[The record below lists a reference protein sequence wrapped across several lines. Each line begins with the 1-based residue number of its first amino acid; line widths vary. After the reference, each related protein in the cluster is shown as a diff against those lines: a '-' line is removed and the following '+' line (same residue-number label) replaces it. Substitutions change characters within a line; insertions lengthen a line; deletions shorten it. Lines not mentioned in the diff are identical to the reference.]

1 MLESKKSLLTGNKSQ
16 VGKKQSKSFLQPKS
30 FSSTGI
36 SGTLTSTYLQPT
48 NYEPTVSKPYETPQ
62 NAFKLLFNDINN
74 ANLLVGDAS
83 NVSDWNYF
91 LNLPALGNPFTS
103 VEVLGNEVKLY
114 GGSNIKVKPALMYN
128 EGYQYLVSIVDEIG
142 CITSVGGDAFSYCEL
157 LTSVSLPEC
166 TIIYGYE
173 DSPYDD
179 YGGFGGCQALANI
192 NIPKLVTL
200 GSYALS
206 DNISISTSLNF
217 PLLTTIADGGL
228 SYLSNATSI
237 NLPSLETIGA
247 SGLSGN
253 NAVTSF
259 VLPNVSL
266 IGDYAFAGCSS
277 LTTISLPKL
286 TTAGNRCFYYCTSL
300 ASISLP
306 ILETAGDYCFTDCSS
321 LTTIN
326 LPVLVSAGI
335 ACFVDCSSLTTI
347 NLPQCINLGPDCF
360 DSMVFANI
368 IGNTITLTV
377 PSALMTCNSGNPDG
391 DIQELQANNT
401 VTVITV

>member
-1 MLESKKSLLTGNKSQ
+1 MSNKRINKAYVRYDGTGRVIPGSLILNRFKPAVGNWQ
-16 VGKKQSKSFLQPKS
+16 
-30 FSSTGI
+30 
-36 SGTLTSTYLQPT
+36 
-48 NYEPTVSKPYETPQ
+48 ETPAYECC
-62 NAFKLLFNDINN
+62 NPTPSTLAFRLLFDDIAN

-83 NVSDWNYF
+83 NVSDWNSF
-91 LNLPALGNPFTS
+91 LDLPSFGNPFIS

-114 GGSNIKVKPALMYN
+114 GGANIKVKPGLMYN
-128 EGYQYLVSIVDEIG
+128 EGYQYLISIVDEIG
-142 CITSVGGDAFSYCEL
+142 CITSIGGDAFSYCEL
-157 LTSVSLPEC
+157 LTTVILPEC

-173 DSPYDD
+173 DSPYHD
-179 YGGFGGCQALANI
+179 YGGFGYCPALANI

-200 GSYALS
+200 GSYAIV
-206 DNISISTSLNF
+206 DNISTSLNF

-228 SYLSNATSI
+228 SSLPNATSI
-237 NLPSLETIGA
+237 NLPSLETIGY
-247 SGLSGN
+247 SGLSNN

-266 IGDYAFAGCSS
+266 IDDFAFASCSS

-306 ILETAGDYCFTDCSS
+306 ILETAGDYCFMDCSS
-321 LTTIN
+321 LPTIN

-335 ACFVDCSSLTTI
+335 ACFIDCGSLTTI

-360 DSMVFANI
+360 DNMVFGNI

-377 PSALMTCNSGNPDG
+377 PSALMTCNGGNPDG

-401 VTVITV
+401 VTVVTV